1 MKAGSSQ
8 LPCVSLLHRSSLAVF
23 SPSACV
29 CPAGRH
35 TFQTGESLFLGS
47 LGFLTPPLVL
57 YLTLYGSSFFL
68 QKGNRFPVC
77 MRVCVCVCLHVG
89 VYSMPASG
97 RSSDLFS
104 ENGKKIPSYF
114 FKEAGFLFQSSPQG
128 LIGRLALLK

>member
-8 LPCVSLLHRSSLAVF
+8 LPCVSLLHRSSLAGF

-68 QKGNRFPVC
+68 QKGNKFPVC
-77 MRVCVCVCLHVG
+77 MRVCVVYVCTWACIVCQRVG
-89 VYSMPASG
+89 EAVTYSARM
-97 RSSDLFS
+97 
-104 ENGKKIPSYF
+104 EKKSLLISLRKLAFYF
-114 FKEAGFLFQSSPQG
+114 RVPPRG
-128 LIGRLALLK
+128 

>member
-29 CPAGRH
+29 CPAGCH

-104 ENGKKIPSYF
+104 ENGKKSLLISLRKLAFYF
-114 FKEAGFLFQSSPQG
+114 RVPPRG
-128 LIGRLALLK
+128 

>member
-8 LPCVSLLHRSSLAVF
+8 LPCVSLLHHSSLAVF

-29 CPAGRH
+29 CPAGCH

-77 MRVCVCVCLHVG
+77 MSV
-89 VYSMPASG
+89 
-97 RSSDLFS
+97 
-104 ENGKKIPSYF
+104 
-114 FKEAGFLFQSSPQG
+114 
-128 LIGRLALLK
+128 